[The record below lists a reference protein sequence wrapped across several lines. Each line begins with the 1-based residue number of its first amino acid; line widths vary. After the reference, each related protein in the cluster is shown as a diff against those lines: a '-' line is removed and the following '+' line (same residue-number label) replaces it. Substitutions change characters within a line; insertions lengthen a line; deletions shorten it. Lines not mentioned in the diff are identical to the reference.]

1 VNEKARMP
9 VISTVLPKL
18 KDF

>member
-1 VNEKARMP
+1 VNEKERMP